1 MTVNEYLNITDG
13 EYLIIVEDSNTEE
26 EYYNEFERGQYDYIP
41 EKILNLNVDSCVVY
55 INLEGMLI
63 ILIYVNGENL

>member
-13 EYLIIVEDSNTEE
+13 EYHIIVEDNNTEE
-26 EYYNEFERGQYDYIP
+26 TYYNEFEHGQYDYVP
-41 EKILNLNVDSCVVY
+41 ERILNLNVDSCIVY
-55 INLEGMLI
+55 NNFEGNLI